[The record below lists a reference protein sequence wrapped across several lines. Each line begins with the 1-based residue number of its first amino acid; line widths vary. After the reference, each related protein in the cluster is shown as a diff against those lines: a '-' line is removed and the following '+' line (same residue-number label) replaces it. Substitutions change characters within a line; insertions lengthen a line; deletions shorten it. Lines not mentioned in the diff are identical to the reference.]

1 MQPHLPN
8 PISLPSTSWATFI
21 PGGCWSGLQAGSGT
35 AGFRHPHLSSC
46 NGHRSL
52 AGTGLHHP
60 STRHSQC
67 ETLGETA
74 STRLVFWRYLQRST
88 RVPSQWVISQPTPA
102 LGGIAILPAEIHRDR
117 GDSLPGQGSGSGGEG
132 LPHLPQTELNETM
145 SYVSRQGETEL
156 VADVLGKLA
165 VGWL

>member
-1 MQPHLPN
+1 MQPHLPS

-46 NGHRSL
+46 NRHRSL

-60 STRHSQC
+60 STRHSQH

-74 STRLVFWRYLQRST
+74 SARLVFWRYLQCST
-88 RVPSQWVISQPTPA
+88 RVPSQWAVSQPTPA
-102 LGGIAILPAEIHRDR
+102 LGGIAILPAEIRR
-117 GDSLPGQGSGSGGEG
+117 GCGDSLPGQGSGSGGEG
-132 LPHLPQTELNETM
+132 HPHPPQTELSETM
-145 SYVSRQGETEL
+145 SYVSRQGETDL